1 MGEQALWAILITQA
15 TAIIITIL
23 KVRRKADNG
32 RVKSAEERIEALEVN
47 NRKLVTLLEEC
58 ESAKLGLDRD
68 KLRLMDRVLQLE
80 QRLS

>member
-15 TAIIITIL
+15 TAIIITFL

-32 RVKSAEERIEALEVN
+32 RVRSAEERIEALEVN
-47 NRKLVTLLEEC
+47 NRKLVALLEEC
-58 ESAKLGLDRD
+58 ESTKLGLDRD
-68 KLRLMDRVLQLE
+68 KLRLMDRVLDLE